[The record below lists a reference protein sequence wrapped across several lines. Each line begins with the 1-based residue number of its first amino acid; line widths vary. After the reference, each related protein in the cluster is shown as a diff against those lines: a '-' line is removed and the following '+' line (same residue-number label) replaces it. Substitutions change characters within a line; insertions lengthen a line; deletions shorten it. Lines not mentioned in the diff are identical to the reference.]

1 MNSAE
6 VLAHQVMHRIDEL
19 SAISET
25 PGILTRR
32 YLTAEHRRANELVGH
47 WMSGAGM
54 DTWQDAAGNIVGR
67 YDSAQGN
74 APALIIGSHLDTVV
88 NAGKFDGIL
97 GVLCG
102 VACVQALFQTGR
114 RLTYPIEVI
123 GFADE
128 EGVRF
133 GTTYLGSR
141 AVTGQLDPSTFEQ
154 TDAAGIS
161 FRQALADFGL
171 DADQIGQAARRP
183 DDILAFLELHIEQGP
198 VLEALGRPAGA
209 VTAINGQTR
218 LSVTITGE
226 AGHAGTVPMG
236 LRRDALA
243 VAAEGV
249 LAVER
254 ECDGNDDVVGTV
266 GILRV
271 TPGAINVIP
280 GEANLTVDIRGKDDV
295 VRRNVVAEVSRAV
308 RKAAEQRNCFAQISV
323 LHEAVSAPCAERMI
337 KIIERAIAAAGFE
350 PCRMPSGAGHDAAA
364 MAELCDVGMIFLRSE
379 RGISHNPAERTS
391 EEDVAVGI
399 DILLKVLDEMEGY

>member
-154 TDAAGIS
+154 TDEAGIS

-295 VRRNVVAEVSRAV
+295 VRRKVVAEVSRAV

-323 LHEAVSAPCAERMI
+323 LHEVVSAPCAERMI